1 MEDEERQKKLEAGK
15 AKLAEYRQRKAHAD
29 RQKKQKKKKKRE
41 GAEDAPS
48 DEQRGDEVG
57 GGRTEAAPAE
67 FTFARTLRSGETVKH
82 DQTYTIEPESEVST
96 TAEDYSSE
104 VNGCHEMTEK
114 ALESSEDFY
123 REEGVQQSEAQLE
136 DELLGGAPDKLQDME
151 DELNAKN
158 QALEDLTRELEGI
171 RAAFGK
177 EGVQQLQDFEAALKQ
192 RDGIITKLTANLQLA
207 RQEKDEVMREFLELT
222 EQSHKLQIQF
232 QQLQA
237 GESLRNTSHSSTA
250 ADLLQARQQILHC
263 QQQLEEKDQEVR
275 DHQKHGEEHL
285 LQLTQTRHQ
294 LSEAYRVSEN
304 MEQSFAMKLQEKELV
319 ITEQKQQISEH
330 QQTLVRLQAEL
341 LVSEEQLKNLN
352 LQLASKA
359 KELEGVK
366 VELES
371 SRNHRE
377 ELDSNVAELDAKKVE
392 VDSLRIELESCR
404 TELSASK
411 QKERMSSGEIQQLM
425 GTVEDLQKRCHQ
437 GSLSESEALRH
448 VEEDA
453 TRKLDHLRAELD
465 EMYGEQIVHMKQELR
480 SQQIAEMER
489 LVENHTADM
498 AHLVDQH
505 NAETER
511 LRSQSAQSCGE
522 VNQLNARIIDL
533 QQKLQEAQVLRERAR
548 QDLTLV
554 SEEKLNL
561 QNQVED
567 LLHTISSSNGRGD
580 LVPQGFGDAQEQHQE
595 EMKRL
600 HVAIS
605 DLQAKLAA
613 AQLTTGELEAKH
625 ESEVTNYKIKLD
637 MLEREKDAVLDRM
650 AESQEAELERLRTQ
664 LLFSH
669 EEELSRLRDDLQ
681 RESQLNVQN
690 LRDEL
695 ERRHTEA
702 LDKLQKTFQGNLC
715 LTASEKEALAEER
728 DVLLGEIAALKDA
741 LSQSVESL
749 KMEEL
754 VMQLKEL
761 QFEVKQLR
769 EKESERFDVEEE
781 TKKIRSE
788 YELLLKETKE
798 REQGWEN
805 ERKDL
810 ESENGALEES
820 ISSMREE
827 IGFLSKDRDELGM
840 KLDSVVTKNEQLQ
853 KCIDKLEEDIE
864 WQKNTFSLA
873 EKEFE
878 ANYQELKEEHSSLL
892 NEKLLGEKMEFNV
905 SRHEIVEQQQQD
917 GDQGRP
923 AVEKDTTELMEK
935 LQTSE
940 QEKEILAL
948 RLSEVTAR
956 LEQSQ
961 AELVHLEEEL
971 RRGHQDLARAAVT
984 QAGPEEDPPLH
995 VAGKEAES
1003 EPRQRSNAPVE
1014 GPSAASSSSS
1024 SPSSSPPPPP
1034 TVPPE
1039 PRQRRPKRR
1048 RQQLQQQQRSQGSS
1062 RLPEDGITGGGG
1074 EDAQAPSG
1082 GMRHTP
1088 LRRHGVA
1095 SVGKQDGGIESC
1107 DVETQTVIQG
1117 DAEAGHGIAGTI
1129 DHEEFMLQME
1139 AQRISLSQIHAAQLE
1154 LQREQLQ
1161 AEAESHL
1168 RRLGQELQESHALEG
1183 HRWEK
1188 MGGKDHKE
1196 ETKSQKIANVF
1207 QAVSEECNEVVQSF
1221 VKLLG
1226 QELIESLPTR
1236 AQGEEGERS
1245 PAAHSDEP
1253 TDPVSMLHEAREV
1266 CCSLKELKEEVE
1278 LEYRRLTMVHSALKA
1293 DGDKVEMLQLAY
1305 EELKLSSEEEIAGLR
1320 TQIHAS
1326 GSASEPLKAISLRL
1340 PESERLKAEFEEQKA
1355 HLEERHRQEIEHLRA
1370 YYQQQAKETEE
1381 RYTTELILLQQRLEE
1396 TTSSQAQY
1404 STSDSMQ
1411 ISMQRGAGEELE
1423 LWGEEDTELGLD
1435 KELHPPTK
1443 SVGLTQQLQALRKAL
1458 YHKYLQ
1464 EVTALKEQHRTELE
1478 KLRAERRQTEGEEV
1492 EEEQSSI
1499 NGGVA
1504 VANRHKETS
1513 SSSMEEEVARVIVQM
1528 SVEFAQ
1534 QTELARIAKQSRE
1547 TTSAVQT
1554 QREVK
1559 EQGGVLEDRPPSSS
1573 DEELQRRWR
1582 GEVVRLK
1589 EQLEERTEELSHLR
1603 EQLRLSELRG
1613 ADATDSGARGREE
1626 HAETKSDEEVEERGG
1641 KAAAVMKPSM
1651 QCASMQTELLSTR
1664 GEEDEVGRLAAV
1676 GAATSSQDPDHS
1688 DDLTECNLLRKANES
1703 LLQVLR
1709 DVLKTTAAA
1718 EETIG
1723 RHVEGILEA
1732 SSRRGLSVPHGDTW
1746 QEEAAEPLRLY
1757 GAQPRGDGSLESE
1770 TGPDD
1775 VSLWSGET
1783 DEGLEMSHQLL
1794 VENEEGLTTVGTRL
1808 QAAVEKLLVAITETS
1823 SQLEHARVTQTELMR
1838 ESFRHNEEMQELLR
1852 KQEELQERL
1861 GEEARAREQLALE
1874 LHKAEG
1880 VIDGY
1885 TDERA
1890 MLEAQVHLKEELR
1903 MQLELELQ
1911 VTSSRLQEL
1920 EQERQHMQHEKELL
1934 SRQQG
1939 AMKDEA
1945 GPRELCLVEAA
1956 VVAAPEAD
1964 LLEETEKLMKEKV
1977 EVQRQA
1983 AKESSDLQ
1991 KQLKDLEAELEE
2003 QVSRSTEMEQAHGVE
2018 TADFSQ
2024 QIQALE
2030 KQLEKNRRFLDE
2042 QAMDR
2047 EHERDVFQQEILKLE
2062 EQLKSLPKQQLSS
2075 EQRNQQVEQLTSQLR
2090 EKSDWCSELQ
2100 LGSEQLRRE
2109 VAERNEE
2116 IEKLEERAR
2125 ELERA
2130 LLLSSESL
2138 QRVEETRQDAPMA
2151 AAESGMLE
2159 AQLQTEREA
2168 LDRKEKEICNLEEQL
2183 EQFREELENKSE
2195 EVQQLH
2201 MQLEIQ
2207 RKELEAKAGLL
2218 QVMEEKDREIALLK
2232 EQLTKLQHSEATPD
2246 NKDMEEKSEQLR
2258 ELESQVEYLR
2268 SEQQRLKHNSEEEV
2282 EQLHA
2287 VIEKLQQEL
2296 TNIEHKQD
2304 NADLHREDFDELKQH
2319 LDEVTQELDT
2329 LKEEHGSLMERF
2341 ECVREEGVYAEKVSS
2356 DLQEAL
2362 SEKVAAL
2369 LVAQAQVQAL
2379 EQSASSQ
2386 MEVLSQRVEQLQ
2398 TCVEEKDSELSTCR
2412 LRVEQVQADAT
2423 DLHHKVAELEDK
2435 LRENVAAALVSQ
2447 AQLGAVQTQTKE
2459 LQHGAS
2465 VDEQGELTLVDLSME
2480 LKAHGLT
2487 TEERG
2492 VKHEVPTGKVGLLTE
2507 KLWEL
2512 EEGLSSMQKDQEL
2525 QKQLL
2530 SSSEEEVIEYE
2541 RRLAVLMDLL
2551 NQMRTKPVLQ
2561 RALFSADAPRTEVSE
2576 LYHELQ
2582 QARDQAAAAE
2592 EELVSYRERSIK
2604 LAQEMQMLQE
2614 SQEELASTQEE
2625 LNSFKERSAKLQ
2637 EEVLAREM
2645 TIAQL
2650 KDKLH
2655 RTAGGNGESS
2665 LSELLQ
2671 ELQEARDVAAST
2683 KEELSCYQERSEK
2696 LQEELQIRDDSIS
2709 QLQEE
2714 LQKLRSALERPGDEQ
2729 DPSVDHNTSLSELLQ
2744 ELQEARDVA
2753 ASTEEE
2759 LSCYQERSEKLQEEL
2774 QIRDDS
2780 ISQLQEELQKLRS
2793 ALERPGDEQDPSVDG
2808 ESSLSELLQELQEA
2822 RDVAASTKEEL
2833 SCYRE
2838 RSEKLQEDLQM
2849 RDDSIS
2855 QLQEELQ
2862 KLRSALER
2870 PGDEQDPS
2878 VDGDTSLSELLQEL
2892 QEARDVA
2899 ASTKEELSSYREH
2912 TEKLREEL
2920 QMRDVS
2926 ISQLQE
2932 ELQKLRSA
2940 LERPGDEQD
2949 PSVDGDT
2956 SLSEL
2961 LQELQEARDVAA
2973 STKEELSSYREHTEK
2988 LREELQMRDVSIS
3001 QLQVELQ
3008 KLRSALER
3016 PGDEQD
3022 PSQPKKKGKQEHH
3035 VGKNKGG
3042 GGKEKP
3048 SLSRKNSSAQSDK
3061 SSSSSFNGNGGGR
3074 TQVVG
3079 CSDVATQVEL
3089 GTLLPGS
3096 AETSE
3101 DMAELIGEYQ
3111 EKIGQM
3117 QDLHAAEI
3125 LDMEARHIS
3134 ESEGLRRDV
3143 QLLEDECKSLKAVI
3157 DKLRRSEAVSSRMEH
3172 PPGSQFR
3179 DDYASDSSSDWS
3191 QRTGYDL
3198 PHQHLDYRTTP
3209 EGARRDTDTDVL
3221 PDRIKSLLREVHQ
3234 EGMQV
3239 LSLSELPF
3247 GEEPETNLQP
3257 PAQGWAKEREALMA
3271 TVESL
3276 KTLIRKLETK
3286 TEAVSDW
3293 RVELLGAVRQV
3304 FQHERDVLRSAL
3316 YSRLEL
3322 LDTSDAVI
3330 HLNQL
3335 EQRLR
3340 EQDAL
3345 HREALGTLHT
3355 ADRNSLLM
3363 EVQQLRVQLEHLQT
3377 ETGVKETL
3385 SPRQQRD
3392 CHSPVIAPCSMEQGR
3407 AGNPQEPKTSSSDQL
3422 LLEDL
3427 KSELSQ
3433 TKLELETTLKAQHKH
3448 LKELETL
3455 RTEVTQKVTEV
3466 DVLTDKLAD
3475 EQRRVRELQHALEK
3489 EKCKSEKKDEGER
3502 EEIEDLKLALVEQ
3515 QALVSELNSRLDQ
3528 EKLESSQLRVE
3539 AQDEQRQQHGQLSR
3553 QQSLVAEL
3561 RVQLETQHARALE
3574 LQSALERERELSS
3587 QFRQKTASS
3596 SLTLTTGHS
3605 PESGGQVTG
3614 VGQAEQE
3621 CSQVEEA
3628 VGSMETLLQSLQKQL
3643 EQKHTQVVQ
3652 LLGEVE
3658 AQKLEAVQRLR
3669 QWEEERSTLTSRS
3682 AHDHHELGVAK
3693 AQLESLQHR
3702 LEGIQD
3708 QLKVEKE
3715 RAERLEQERD
3725 GLQERVGE
3733 LSKSFADREAIALSA
3748 NQTTLWREA
3757 QGGDRTRDWV
3767 LQQKSAEGLALNS
3780 SMASLH
3786 ETPVTATT
3794 DPRQMDNVIQRLQ
3807 LIAARIKNMTSG
3819 TSSSLPEAVL
3829 DREGLA
3835 WLQTNVDDVVSLLQQ
3850 TPQMPSSHESAALL
3864 GGGSSSVLTDRLL
3877 RQNAELTGFVSRLTE
3892 EKNDLRN
3899 QLLKLEAELRHHRQ
3913 RGLGSDSSSR
3923 KYVDR
3928 QELGLL
3934 STEREAWARERSR
3947 LEKSLRQA
3955 ETELSHLREEVR
3967 TSALREMGGPEP
3979 DNAALKRM
3987 YGKYL
3992 RAESFRKALIYQKK
4006 YLLLLLGGFQEC
4018 EEATLALIA
4027 RMGGHPTHTC
4037 LESITHR
4044 RRGFTRFR
4052 SAVRVSI
4059 ALSRMRFLVRRW
4071 QKAASIGSITTTS
4084 VNRNG
4089 MGQITAG
4096 EGRNESPY
4104 LHPSSAEM
4112 YGERRGTSRGRTGR
4126 DSPRSSL
4133 SVQHRYHSVAGDP
4146 GGLSPC
4152 SHLQNYDPD
4161 RALTDYISRLEAL
4174 QRRLGSVQSG
4184 SSSYAQLHF
4193 GVRR

>member
-1 MEDEERQKKLEAGK
+1 M
-15 AKLAEYRQRKAHAD
+15 
-29 RQKKQKKKKKRE
+29 
-41 GAEDAPS
+41 
-48 DEQRGDEVG
+48 
-57 GGRTEAAPAE
+57 
-67 FTFARTLRSGETVKH
+67 
-82 DQTYTIEPESEVST
+82 
-96 TAEDYSSE
+96 
-104 VNGCHEMTEK
+104 
-114 ALESSEDFY
+114 
-123 REEGVQQSEAQLE
+123 
-136 DELLGGAPDKLQDME
+136 
-151 DELNAKN
+151 
-158 QALEDLTRELEGI
+158 
-171 RAAFGK
+171 
-177 EGVQQLQDFEAALKQ
+177 
-192 RDGIITKLTANLQLA
+192 
-207 RQEKDEVMREFLELT
+207 
-222 EQSHKLQIQF
+222 
-232 QQLQA
+232 
-237 GESLRNTSHSSTA
+237 
-250 ADLLQARQQILHC
+250 C
-263 QQQLEEKDQEVR
+263 Q
-275 DHQKHGEEHL
+275 
-285 LQLTQTRHQ
+285 
-294 LSEAYRVSEN
+294 
-304 MEQSFAMKLQEKELV
+304 
-319 ITEQKQQISEH
+319 
-330 QQTLVRLQAEL
+330 
-341 LVSEEQLKNLN
+341 
-352 LQLASKA
+352 
-359 KELEGVK
+359 
-366 VELES
+366 
-371 SRNHRE
+371 
-377 ELDSNVAELDAKKVE
+377 
-392 VDSLRIELESCR
+392 
-404 TELSASK
+404 
-411 QKERMSSGEIQQLM
+411 
-425 GTVEDLQKRCHQ
+425 
-437 GSLSESEALRH
+437 
-448 VEEDA
+448 
-453 TRKLDHLRAELD
+453 
-465 EMYGEQIVHMKQELR
+465 
-480 SQQIAEMER
+480 
-489 LVENHTADM
+489 
-498 AHLVDQH
+498 
-505 NAETER
+505 
-511 LRSQSAQSCGE
+511 
-522 VNQLNARIIDL
+522 
-533 QQKLQEAQVLRERAR
+533 
-548 QDLTLV
+548 
-554 SEEKLNL
+554 
-561 QNQVED
+561 
-567 LLHTISSSNGRGD
+567 
-580 LVPQGFGDAQEQHQE
+580 
-595 EMKRL
+595 
-600 HVAIS
+600 
-605 DLQAKLAA
+605 
-613 AQLTTGELEAKH
+613 
-625 ESEVTNYKIKLD
+625 
-637 MLEREKDAVLDRM
+637 
-650 AESQEAELERLRTQ
+650 
-664 LLFSH
+664 
-669 EEELSRLRDDLQ
+669 
-681 RESQLNVQN
+681 
-690 LRDEL
+690 
-695 ERRHTEA
+695 
-702 LDKLQKTFQGNLC
+702 
-715 LTASEKEALAEER
+715 
-728 DVLLGEIAALKDA
+728 
-741 LSQSVESL
+741 
-749 KMEEL
+749 
-754 VMQLKEL
+754 
-761 QFEVKQLR
+761 
-769 EKESERFDVEEE
+769 
-781 TKKIRSE
+781 
-788 YELLLKETKE
+788 
-798 REQGWEN
+798 
-805 ERKDL
+805 
-810 ESENGALEES
+810 
-820 ISSMREE
+820 
-827 IGFLSKDRDELGM
+827 
-840 KLDSVVTKNEQLQ
+840 
-853 KCIDKLEEDIE
+853 
-864 WQKNTFSLA
+864 
-873 EKEFE
+873 
-878 ANYQELKEEHSSLL
+878 
-892 NEKLLGEKMEFNV
+892 
-905 SRHEIVEQQQQD
+905 
-917 GDQGRP
+917 
-923 AVEKDTTELMEK
+923 
-935 LQTSE
+935 
-940 QEKEILAL
+940 
-948 RLSEVTAR
+948 
-956 LEQSQ
+956 
-961 AELVHLEEEL
+961 
-971 RRGHQDLARAAVT
+971 
-984 QAGPEEDPPLH
+984 
-995 VAGKEAES
+995 
-1003 EPRQRSNAPVE
+1003 
-1014 GPSAASSSSS
+1014 
-1024 SPSSSPPPPP
+1024 
-1034 TVPPE
+1034 
-1039 PRQRRPKRR
+1039 
-1048 RQQLQQQQRSQGSS
+1048 
-1062 RLPEDGITGGGG
+1062 
-1074 EDAQAPSG
+1074 
-1082 GMRHTP
+1082 
-1088 LRRHGVA
+1088 
-1095 SVGKQDGGIESC
+1095 
-1107 DVETQTVIQG
+1107 
-1117 DAEAGHGIAGTI
+1117 
-1129 DHEEFMLQME
+1129 
-1139 AQRISLSQIHAAQLE
+1139 
-1154 LQREQLQ
+1154 
-1161 AEAESHL
+1161 
-1168 RRLGQELQESHALEG
+1168 
-1183 HRWEK
+1183 
-1188 MGGKDHKE
+1188 
-1196 ETKSQKIANVF
+1196 
-1207 QAVSEECNEVVQSF
+1207 
-1221 VKLLG
+1221 
-1226 QELIESLPTR
+1226 
-1236 AQGEEGERS
+1236 
-1245 PAAHSDEP
+1245 
-1253 TDPVSMLHEAREV
+1253 
-1266 CCSLKELKEEVE
+1266 
-1278 LEYRRLTMVHSALKA
+1278 
-1293 DGDKVEMLQLAY
+1293 
-1305 EELKLSSEEEIAGLR
+1305 
-1320 TQIHAS
+1320 
-1326 GSASEPLKAISLRL
+1326 
-1340 PESERLKAEFEEQKA
+1340 
-1355 HLEERHRQEIEHLRA
+1355 
-1370 YYQQQAKETEE
+1370 
-1381 RYTTELILLQQRLEE
+1381 
-1396 TTSSQAQY
+1396 
-1404 STSDSMQ
+1404 
-1411 ISMQRGAGEELE
+1411 
-1423 LWGEEDTELGLD
+1423 
-1435 KELHPPTK
+1435 
-1443 SVGLTQQLQALRKAL
+1443 
-1458 YHKYLQ
+1458 
-1464 EVTALKEQHRTELE
+1464 
-1478 KLRAERRQTEGEEV
+1478 
-1492 EEEQSSI
+1492 
-1499 NGGVA
+1499 
-1504 VANRHKETS
+1504 
-1513 SSSMEEEVARVIVQM
+1513 
-1528 SVEFAQ
+1528 
-1534 QTELARIAKQSRE
+1534 
-1547 TTSAVQT
+1547 
-1554 QREVK
+1554 
-1559 EQGGVLEDRPPSSS
+1559 
-1573 DEELQRRWR
+1573 
-1582 GEVVRLK
+1582 
-1589 EQLEERTEELSHLR
+1589 
-1603 EQLRLSELRG
+1603 
-1613 ADATDSGARGREE
+1613 
-1626 HAETKSDEEVEERGG
+1626 
-1641 KAAAVMKPSM
+1641 
-1651 QCASMQTELLSTR
+1651 
-1664 GEEDEVGRLAAV
+1664 
-1676 GAATSSQDPDHS
+1676 
-1688 DDLTECNLLRKANES
+1688 
-1703 LLQVLR
+1703 
-1709 DVLKTTAAA
+1709 
-1718 EETIG
+1718 
-1723 RHVEGILEA
+1723 
-1732 SSRRGLSVPHGDTW
+1732 
-1746 QEEAAEPLRLY
+1746 
-1757 GAQPRGDGSLESE
+1757 
-1770 TGPDD
+1770 
-1775 VSLWSGET
+1775 
-1783 DEGLEMSHQLL
+1783 
-1794 VENEEGLTTVGTRL
+1794 
-1808 QAAVEKLLVAITETS
+1808 
-1823 SQLEHARVTQTELMR
+1823 
-1838 ESFRHNEEMQELLR
+1838 
-1852 KQEELQERL
+1852 
-1861 GEEARAREQLALE
+1861 
-1874 LHKAEG
+1874 
-1880 VIDGY
+1880 
-1885 TDERA
+1885 
-1890 MLEAQVHLKEELR
+1890 
-1903 MQLELELQ
+1903 
-1911 VTSSRLQEL
+1911 
-1920 EQERQHMQHEKELL
+1920 
-1934 SRQQG
+1934 
-1939 AMKDEA
+1939 
-1945 GPRELCLVEAA
+1945 
-1956 VVAAPEAD
+1956 
-1964 LLEETEKLMKEKV
+1964 
-1977 EVQRQA
+1977 
-1983 AKESSDLQ
+1983 
-1991 KQLKDLEAELEE
+1991 
-2003 QVSRSTEMEQAHGVE
+2003 
-2018 TADFSQ
+2018 
-2024 QIQALE
+2024 
-2030 KQLEKNRRFLDE
+2030 
-2042 QAMDR
+2042 
-2047 EHERDVFQQEILKLE
+2047 
-2062 EQLKSLPKQQLSS
+2062 
-2075 EQRNQQVEQLTSQLR
+2075 
-2090 EKSDWCSELQ
+2090 
-2100 LGSEQLRRE
+2100 
-2109 VAERNEE
+2109 
-2116 IEKLEERAR
+2116 
-2125 ELERA
+2125 
-2130 LLLSSESL
+2130 
-2138 QRVEETRQDAPMA
+2138 VEETRQDAPMA

-2246 NKDMEEKSEQLR
+2246 NKVKLNTYTRRDRHRDMEEKSEQLR

-2492 VKHEVPTGKVGLLTE
+2492 VKHEVPTGKVVLLTE

-2561 RALFSADAPRTEVSE
+2561 RALFSAD

-2604 LAQEMQMLQE
+2604 LAQEMQVRML
-2614 SQEELASTQEE
+2614 SSG
-2625 LNSFKERSAKLQ
+2625 SSC
-2637 EEVLAREM
+2637 
-2645 TIAQL
+2645 
-2650 KDKLH
+2650 
-2655 RTAGGNGESS
+2655 GNGESS

-2709 QLQEE
+2709 QL
-2714 LQKLRSALERPGDEQ
+2714 PGDEQ

-2793 ALERPGDEQDPSVDG
+2793 
-2808 ESSLSELLQELQEA
+2808 
-2822 RDVAASTKEEL
+2822 
-2833 SCYRE
+2833 
-2838 RSEKLQEDLQM
+2838 
-2849 RDDSIS
+2849 
-2855 QLQEELQ
+2855 
-2862 KLRSALER
+2862 
-2870 PGDEQDPS
+2870 
-2878 VDGDTSLSELLQEL
+2878 
-2892 QEARDVA
+2892 
-2899 ASTKEELSSYREH
+2899 
-2912 TEKLREEL
+2912 
-2920 QMRDVS
+2920 
-2926 ISQLQE
+2926 
-2932 ELQKLRSA
+2932 
-2940 LERPGDEQD
+2940 
-2949 PSVDGDT
+2949 
-2956 SLSEL
+2956 
-2961 LQELQEARDVAA
+2961 
-2973 STKEELSSYREHTEK
+2973 
-2988 LREELQMRDVSIS
+2988 
-3001 QLQVELQ
+3001 
-3008 KLRSALER
+3008 
-3016 PGDEQD
+3016 
-3022 PSQPKKKGKQEHH
+3022 
-3035 VGKNKGG
+3035 
-3042 GGKEKP
+3042 
-3048 SLSRKNSSAQSDK
+3048 SDK

-3157 DKLRRSEAVSSRMEH
+3157 DKLRRLEAVSSRMEH

-3392 CHSPVIAPCSMEQGR
+3392 SPCSMEQGR

-3528 EKLESSQLRVE
+3528 EKRESSQLRVE

-3733 LSKSFADREAIALSA
+3733 LKDALHDE
-3748 NQTTLWREA
+3748 TR
-3757 QGGDRTRDWV
+3757 GDRTRDWV

-3913 RGLGSDSSSR
+3913 RGLGSDS
-3923 KYVDR
+3923 YVDR

-4089 MGQITAG
+4089 MAG